1 MTVGNACP
9 RCGGAIPNAST
20 PGAYPGALSRRDN
33 ATEICSDCGMREALE
48 DYARAIGSDDPNRT
62 AAELLVGVKE
72 AARGL
77 STT

>member
-1 MTVGNACP
+1 
-9 RCGGAIPNAST
+9 
-20 PGAYPGALSRRDN
+20 
-33 ATEICSDCGMREALE
+33 MREALE